1 MQAAS
6 GAGQPLLRFGGGRR
20 LQMVRQT
27 EAAECGLAC
36 LAMVASWHGLDT
48 DLTTLRRRFS
58 ISIKGATLEDLV
70 GIAGSLDLTTRAL
83 RCEPEDFRHLRLPAI
98 LHWEF
103 KHFVVLQRVTRDGVV
118 LHDPAVGERRV
129 THKELSRS
137 FTGVALE
144 VSPGAAFKRRRERT
158 AVDVFNLIRFTPDVV
173 KALAQGFL
181 LSVLLEL
188 FVVLSPFY
196 MQLVVD
202 EAILKGDR
210 DLLVGLAAAFGLM
223 HCFNAAASTFR
234 SFVFQYLGNTLSF
247 GMEARLFHH
256 MIRLPLGYFQKR
268 NVGDL
273 LQRFHALEPVKQMI
287 VGGGISTVLDGTLA
301 VFTLVLMF
309 RYSVMLSSIVVGVFL
324 LYAVLRIATRQVA
337 RRLSADAIVADAK
350 EQTRFLETLRAI
362 QTIKVCGGEGNR
374 EGVWQNLYAAKLN
387 TAIRTSRVQ
396 ILFQSGAGFIN
407 RMTDV
412 LVLYLAA
419 SSAIDGVLTVGM
431 ITAFMAYKGQF
442 LDRMTSLLDQVIQ
455 FWLLDVQLARVSDI
469 ALADRERHLHS
480 QSNQAYEVQGHIE
493 LRGVSFRYSPRERD
507 IVRDVSLE
515 VMPGEFVCILGPSGG
530 GKSTLLKLVVGLF
543 EPTKGEVL
551 FDGLPIEAIGLDV
564 LRPQMGVVMQEDRL
578 LAGTIAENIALFDDR
593 IDMDRVRAC
602 ARAAAVDDEVMR
614 FPMQFNSLVGD
625 MGTSLSSG
633 QKQRVLIA
641 RALYRRPRIL
651 VLDEGTAHLDPAK
664 AEAVHAALR
673 AQDIT
678 RLVVAHSAAMAAA
691 ADRVLVLRDGVLT
704 ELQRPAV
711 GQPAGS
717 QVQPDGLHSGPD
729 DRAALTTTYGESQ

>member
-1 MQAAS
+1 MHAS
-6 GAGQPLLRFGGGRR
+6 SQTGLPFLNFGGVRR
-20 LQMVRQT
+20 LPLVRQT

-36 LAMVASWHGLDT
+36 LAMVAAWHGLDT
-48 DLTTLRRRFS
+48 DLTTLRRRFP

-70 GIAGSLDLTTRAL
+70 SIAGALDLTTRAL
-83 RCEPEDFRHLRLPAI
+83 RCEPDDLRHLRLPAI

-144 VSPGAAFKRRRERT
+144 LAAAAAFKKRRERT
-158 AVDVFNLIRFTPDVV
+158 AVDVLNLIRFTPDVL

-202 EAILKGDR
+202 EAISKGDR

-256 MIRLPLGYFQKR
+256 LIRLPLPYFQKR
-268 NVGDL
+268 HVGDL

-309 RYSVMLSSIVVGVFL
+309 RYSAMLSSIVVGVFL
-324 LYAVLRIATRQVA
+324 LYAVLRVATRQVV
-337 RRLSADAIVADAK
+337 RRFSADAIVADAK
-350 EQTRFLETLRAI
+350 EQTRFLETLQAI
-362 QTIKVCGGEGNR
+362 QTIKVCSGEANR

-412 LVLYLAA
+412 VVLYLAA
-419 SSAIDGVLTVGM
+419 SSAIDGLLTVGM

-480 QSNQAYEVQGHIE
+480 QSNGAYEVQGHIK
-493 LRGVSFRYSPRERD
+493 LQDVGFRYSPRERD

-543 EPTKGEVL
+543 EPTKGQVL
-551 FDGLPIEAIGLDV
+551 FDGLSIEAIGLDV

-578 LAGTIAENIALFDDR
+578 LAGTIAENIALFDDW

-602 ARAAAVDDEVMR
+602 AKAAAVDDEIMR

-673 AQDIT
+673 AQGIT

-704 ELQRPAV
+704 EL
-711 GQPAGS
+711 GS
-717 QVQPDGLHSGPD
+717 GEQATPLAKSPDLSG
-729 DRAALTTTYGESQ
+729 RASAS

>member
-1 MQAAS
+1 MDAAAQTS
-6 GAGQPLLRFGGGRR
+6 LPFLRFGGGRR
-20 LQMVRQT
+20 LPLVRQT

-36 LAMVASWHGLDT
+36 LAMVAAWHGLDT
-48 DLTTLRRRFS
+48 DLTTLRRRFP

-70 GIAGSLDLTTRAL
+70 GIAGALDLTTRAL
-83 RCEPEDFRHLRLPAI
+83 RCEPGDFRHLRLPAI

-103 KHFVVLQRVTRDGVV
+103 KHFVVLRRVTRDGVV

-144 VSPGAAFKRRRERT
+144 LAPGAAFKKRRERT
-158 AVDVFNLIRFTPDVV
+158 AVDVFNLIRFTPDVL
-173 KALAQGFL
+173 KALAQSFL
-181 LSVLLEL
+181 L

-256 MIRLPLGYFQKR
+256 LVRLPLPYFQKR
-268 NVGDL
+268 HVGDL

-309 RYSVMLSSIVVGVFL
+309 RYSTTLSAIVVGVFL
-324 LYAVLRIATRQVA
+324 LYAVLRVATRQVA
-337 RRLSADAIVADAK
+337 RRFSADAIVADAK

-362 QTIKVCGGEGNR
+362 QTIKVCGGEANR

-412 LVLYLAA
+412 VVLYLAA
-419 SSAIDGVLTVGM
+419 SSAIDGLLTVGM

-493 LRGVSFRYSPRERD
+493 LRDVSFRYSPRERD

-551 FDGLPIEAIGLDV
+551 FDGLTVEAIGLDV

-602 ARAAAVDDEVMR
+602 AKAAAVDDEVMR

-673 AQDIT
+673 AQGIT

-704 ELQRPAV
+704 ELQRT
-711 GQPAGS
+711 AGG
-717 QVQPDGLHSGPD
+717 QPDGTQAFPVTERDGP
-729 DRAALTTTYGESQ
+729 ASLGQQQATVE

>member
-1 MQAAS
+1 MQPAPQT
-6 GAGQPLLRFGGGRR
+6 GQPLLRFGGGQR
-20 LQMVRQT
+20 LQLVRQT

-36 LAMVASWHGLDT
+36 LAMVAAWHGLDT
-48 DLTTLRRRFS
+48 DLTTLRRRFP

-70 GIAGSLDLTTRAL
+70 SIAGSLDLTTRAL
-83 RCEPEDFRHLRLPAI
+83 RCEPEDFKHLRLPCI

-103 KHFVVLQRVTRDGVV
+103 KHFVVLQRVARDVAV

-129 THKELSRS
+129 TAKELSRS

-144 VSPGAAFKRRRERT
+144 LSPGTAFRKRRERT
-158 AVDVFNLIRFTPDVV
+158 SVDIFNLIRFTPDVL

-202 EAILKGDR
+202 EAILKADR
-210 DLLVGLAAAFGLM
+210 DLLVGLAVAFGLM
-223 HCFNAAASTFR
+223 HCFNVAASTFR

-256 MIRLPLGYFQKR
+256 MIRLPLSYFQKR
-268 NVGDL
+268 HVGDL

-287 VGGGISTVLDGTLA
+287 VGGGISTVLDGSLA
-301 VFTLVLMF
+301 VFTLILMF
-309 RYSVMLSSIVVGVFL
+309 RYSAMLSSIVVGAFL
-324 LYAVLRIATRQVA
+324 FYAVLRVATRQIA
-337 RRLSADAIVADAK
+337 RRFLADAVVADAK

-362 QTIKVCGGEGNR
+362 QTIKVSSGEANR

-412 LVLYLAA
+412 AVLYIAA

-431 ITAFMAYKGQF
+431 ITAFMAYKSQF

-469 ALADRERHLHS
+469 ALADRERHLQS
-480 QSNQAYEVQGHIE
+480 QSNHGYEVQGHIE
-493 LRGVSFRYSPRERD
+493 LRDVSFRYSPRERD
-507 IVRDVSLE
+507 IVKDVSLE
-515 VMPGEFVCILGPSGG
+515 IMPGEFVCILGPSGG
-530 GKSTLLKLVVGLF
+530 GKSTLLKMVVGLF

-551 FDGLPIEAIGLDV
+551 FDGLAIEAIGLNV
-564 LRPQMGVVMQEDRL
+564 LRPQLGVVMQEDRL

-602 ARAAAVDDEVMR
+602 AKAAAIDDEIMR

-641 RALYRRPRIL
+641 RALYRKPRIL
-651 VLDEGTAHLDPAK
+651 VMDEGTAHLDPSRDQQI
-664 AEAVHAALR
+664 R
-673 AQDIT
+673 AMLCEVTIT
-678 RLVVAHSAAMAAA
+678 RVVVAHSPTMAAA
-691 ADRVLVLRDGVLT
+691 ADRAFMLRDGRLT
-704 ELQRPAV
+704 ELHRPYVTQAEI
-711 GQPAGS
+711 GQVSHEETHGVYSKAFPE
-717 QVQPDGLHSGPD
+717 QPS
-729 DRAALTTTYGESQ
+729 TGEL